1 MTETR
6 GRKTLD
12 GAPRTVKVMIRMTKK
27 DKALLDAVRG
37 SESTNQYILTAV
49 RVRLRDE
56 VK

>member
-6 GRKTLD
+6 GRKSLD
-12 GAPRTVKVMIRMTKK
+12 GAPRTVKVMVRMTKK

-37 SESTNQYILTAV
+37 ATSANQYILGAL
-49 RVRLRDE
+49 RAKMRDE

>member
-12 GAPRTVKVMIRMTKK
+12 GAPRTVKVMVRMTKK

-37 SESTNQYILTAV
+37 SESANQFILEAM
-49 RVRLRDE
+49 RVRLRNE

>member
-1 MTETR
+1 MPETR
-6 GRKTLD
+6 GRKPLD

-37 SESTNQYILTAV
+37 SESANQFILGAM

>member
-1 MTETR
+1 MKETR

-12 GAPRTVKVMIRMTKK
+12 GAPRTVKVMVRMTAK

-37 SESTNQYILTAV
+37 KQSANQFVLDAI
-49 RVRLRDE
+49 RDKLRDE

>member
-6 GRKTLD
+6 GRKSLD
-12 GAPRTVKVMIRMTKK
+12 GAPRTVKVMVRMTAK
-27 DKALLDAVRG
+27 DKALLDALRG
-37 SESTNQYILTAV
+37 ATSANQFILDAI

>member
-6 GRKTLD
+6 GRKSLD

-37 SESTNQYILTAV
+37 QQSANQFILGAL
-49 RVRLRDE
+49 RVKMRDE

>member
-6 GRKTLD
+6 GRKSLD

-37 SESTNQYILTAV
+37 SESANQYILAAM